1 MILLLEGSA
10 DPSNLECQRQLNMAA
25 QLFDFLGERPTA
37 SNLFWAAANWNSLD
51 GRPEIDPAWTEVARI
66 MVESE
71 PTTSQILRLG
81 ELITAHGVTASKNE
95 AWTTGA
101 DLQVGTWSRLLD
113 TLHLL
118 TESAVALS
126 PKQAS
131 RLLDSLD
138 AATGSL
144 DCDGPAT
151 SSLRRPRDIDDL
163 RSIWAAGAAAANE
176 STHLFLGWQL
186 SRAMQRFGA
195 GAMEQFV
202 LELSGDQQTDA
213 ALRTCLVI
221 ANDETV
227 SALLLWELQRL
238 DNAVLDLS
246 INLGEFVP

>member
-1 MILLLEGSA
+1 MKARALQWQGQRRRIDVALLLALAEVSQAASGGEQGTIFA
-10 DPSNLECQRQLNMAA
+10 D
-25 QLFDFLGERPTA
+25 
-37 SNLFWAAANWNSLD
+37 
-51 GRPEIDPAWTEVARI
+51 EV
-66 MVESE
+66 
-71 PTTSQILRLG
+71 
-81 ELITAHGVTASKNE
+81 
-95 AWTTGA
+95 
-101 DLQVGTWSRLLD
+101 
-113 TLHLL
+113 
-118 TESAVALS
+118 
-126 PKQAS
+126 
-131 RLLDSLD
+131 LDSLD